1 MSQELV
7 PRRPPAPPQR
17 AGSPIDGLVGASR
30 FAARAWFRGATWSVG
45 LSVRAVRVWG
55 DSHAAAELARDL
67 AASLRGLLQELLEVS
82 DMSLDQRI
90 KRLLP
95 PDAAPVDA
103 RGGTGRAADLAA
115 LREQADQLLQQAAD
129 VHFEDGVH
137 PAYARIL
144 LELAPDE
151 ARILRLLASDGPQP
165 AVDVRSIGLVGSGK
179 RVAEGINMV
188 VELAGARHP
197 ERTEVYLDNLGR
209 LGLTVLASEPLDDQI
224 AYQVL
229 EAQPQVLA
237 AVKRAGR
244 ARAVQ
249 RSIRLT
255 PFGRDFC
262 EVCLPPS
269 PREPASARSPRP
281 D

>member
-7 PRRPPAPPQR
+7 PRRPPARPER
-17 AGSPIDGLVGASR
+17 AVSPIDVLFG
-30 FAARAWFRGATWSVG
+30 AARFTARTWFRGASWSVG
-45 LSVRAVRVWG
+45 LSVRAVRVGG
-55 DSHAAAELARDL
+55 DSQATAELARDL
-67 AASLRGLLQELLEVS
+67 VASLRGLLQELLEVS

-90 KRLLP
+90 RRLLP

-103 RGGTGRAADLAA
+103 RRRDDRAADLAA
-115 LREQADQLLQQAAD
+115 LREQAEQLLHQAAD
-129 VHFEDGVH
+129 VHFEDGIH

-151 ARILRLLASDGPQP
+151 ARILRLLASEGPQP
-165 AVDVRSIGLVGSGK
+165 AVDVRSIALVGSGT
-179 RVAEGINMV
+179 RVAQGLNMV
-188 VELAGARHP
+188 AEAAGARYP
-197 ERTEVYLDNLGR
+197 DRAEVYLDNLGR
-209 LGLTVLASEPLDDQI
+209 LGLTVLTREPLEDQI

-229 EAQPQVLA
+229 EAQPPVLA

-244 ARAVQ
+244 ARTVQ
-249 RSIRLT
+249 GSIRLT

-262 EVCLPPS
+262 QACLPPS
-269 PREPASARSPRP
+269 PRPPAQARTPRP